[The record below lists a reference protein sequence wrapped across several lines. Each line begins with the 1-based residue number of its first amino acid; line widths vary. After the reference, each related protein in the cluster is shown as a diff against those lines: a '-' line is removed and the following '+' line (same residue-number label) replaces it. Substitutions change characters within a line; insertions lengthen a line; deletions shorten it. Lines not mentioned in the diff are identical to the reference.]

1 MKKTLLTLSTIA
13 LSNWANAQIGNVGI
27 NTQTPT
33 ETLNVNG
40 TLRINEL
47 PVANEKIRTTSTGT
61 ASTSK
66 DQNFT
71 PTKMVVVDNNGVV
84 GKADIPSSGAFYQGS
99 TSVALEGNS
108 FQRQALTGDVTAD
121 KNSNTTKVVA
131 IQNKPISTTAPTN
144 DQVLQWNGTQWAPAT
159 LDIPVPPKD
168 PELGTGTVISI
179 NGKMQIAEEITA
191 TMTDNTATI
200 KGSTNGGT
208 LTVAIPYLTQITL
221 NNKNLFAPTSS
232 GNTFKVSQNGTYLIT
247 MNVYFSSS
255 NLTSSPVIGVYNDD
269 SNMWVARIH
278 NKYNGG
284 NQTFT
289 LITAIDLSP
298 NTTYSFRVSYPYDF
312 TILGYSS
319 GTSGKAPATFVSI
332 KQLK

>member
-1 MKKTLLTLSTIA
+1 MKKKLLTLSTIA
-13 LSNWANAQIGNVGI
+13 LSSWANAQIGNVGI

-47 PVANEKIRTTSTGT
+47 PIANGKIHTTSSGS
-61 ASTSK
+61 ASAAK

-131 IQNKPISTTAPTN
+131 IQNKPVSTTAPTN
-144 DQVLQWNGTQWAPAT
+144 NQVLQWDGTQWTPASLYIPT
-159 LDIPVPPKD
+159 LPKD
-168 PELGTGTVISI
+168 PELGTGTVIAI
-179 NGKMQIAEEITA
+179 NGQVKIAEEITA
-191 TMTDNTATI
+191 TMANEEVLINNSNNNPQEIPHLTRIIINNQKLFTATD
-200 KGSTNGGT
+200 KGNS
-208 LTVAIPYLTQITL
+208 
-221 NNKNLFAPTSS
+221 
-232 GNTFKVSQNGTYLIT
+232 FKVSQSGTYQII
-247 MNVYFSSS
+247 MNVYLSSDQIIDKE
-255 NLTSSPVIGVYNDD
+255 PVVGIWN
-269 SNMWVARIH
+269 NNINKWIARIT

-289 LITAIDLSP
+289 LITTADLTKD
-298 NTTYSFRVSYPYDF
+298 TTYSFRVAHSRAI
-312 TILGYSS
+312 TIHGYSS
-319 GTSGKAPATFVSI
+319 GSTGEGPATFISV
-332 KQLK
+332 KQLR